1 MSHFYSQNF
10 SGDIL
15 CDEAL
20 LRRYSK
26 VKPIVTIDD
35 EDYLLYD
42 LSLDKIKNYKDIL
55 FSNTKQKQVEYKPYD
70 RRKYSWMLKNT
81 CIAIVKGFCPQEVS
95 VASILSQLP
104 DELLDKITAFK
115 LNYNVNLMGNDE
127 YLAKVRKSGSVIVS
141 VHLYREKIH
150 LNLLSDEKLSKL
162 NDRIIP
168 IIEKDGKKY
177 TCKKKYSLTDIKQTS
192 YIWADEDFTK
202 EVDVSNLKILSHV
215 KMLHKYSYPGF
226 FKPSIAEVLSQ
237 IPEKFLNDTVA
248 FEIID
253 TYQMCGDAF
262 DDGYHTSSVRL
273 YGRR

>member
-1 MSHFYSQNF
+1 MGHFYSQNF

-26 VKPIVTIDD
+26 AKPIVTIDD
-35 EDYLLYD
+35 EDYLLD
-42 LSLDKIKNYKDIL
+42 ELSLREIKNNKEIL
-55 FSNTKQKQVEYKPYD
+55 FSNKKYEKIKYTPFD
-70 RRKYSWMLKNT
+70 SSKYSWILKDIV
-81 CIAIVKGFCPQEVS
+81 IALVKGFCPREVS

-104 DELLDKITAFK
+104 DELLDKVSAFK
-115 LNYNVNLMGNDE
+115 VNYRVNLMEKDE
-127 YLAKVRKSGSVIVS
+127 YLAKVRESGSVIVS

-150 LNLLSDEKLSKL
+150 LNLLSDEKLSRL

-177 TCKKKYSLTDIKQTS
+177 TCKKKYTLEQIKGES
-192 YIWADEDFTK
+192 YIWSKEKFTK
-202 EVDVSNLKILSHV
+202 EVDVSNLKILTHV
-215 KMLHKYSYPGF
+215 KMLHGYGYYGF
-226 FKPSIAEVLSQ
+226 FKPSIAEILSQ
-237 IPEKFLNDTVA
+237 IPKEYIEDTVA

-253 TYQMCGDAF
+253 TYPMSGDAF

-273 YGRR
+273 YVRR